1 MTMSAPQR
9 LSGEAFARERLAAN
23 PSLDFRALRAAAA
36 EQGISLQPIQYGRAR
51 RNLGLTGENAP
62 SEANP
67 AAANPAEAA
76 PAAARPSQPAAESAP
91 VAAAAPRSARK
102 GSVAFEFLVAQLR
115 AEPTLSY
122 GDLRRR
128 AEAEGHPI
136 APIMYGRAKAMLG
149 LVPVKPRGSKK
160 AAAAAAEAQ
169 AGVAASARA
178 STPATKPVPMS
189 FKQVESV
196 DADRFSKQLAEA
208 RTLEQ
213 LIAAVKDLDAERRRL
228 RNLLIEVVTKL
239 DSALD

>member
-9 LSGEAFARERLAAN
+9 LSGETFARERLAAD
-23 PSLDFRALRAAAA
+23 PSLDFHALRAAAA

-51 RNLGLTGENAP
+51 RSLGLTGENAP
-62 SEANP
+62 
-67 AAANPAEAA
+67 
-76 PAAARPSQPAAESAP
+76 
-91 VAAAAPRSARK
+91 AAAAPVRPARK
-102 GSVAFEFLVAQLR
+102 GSVAFDFLVEQLR

-160 AAAAAAEAQ
+160 AAAEAAKAQADAAVPAAAK
-169 AGVAASARA
+169 
-178 STPATKPVPMS
+178 PATKPVPMS

-196 DADRFSKQLAEA
+196 EADRFSKQLAEA

-213 LIAAVKDLDAERRRL
+213 LVAAVKDLDAERRRL
-228 RNLLIEVVTKL
+228 RNLLIEIVTKL

>member
-9 LSGEAFARERLAAN
+9 LSGETFARERLAAD
-23 PSLDFRALRAAAA
+23 PSLDFHALRAAAA

-51 RNLGLTGENAP
+51 RSLGLTGENAP
-62 SEANP
+62 
-67 AAANPAEAA
+67 
-76 PAAARPSQPAAESAP
+76 
-91 VAAAAPRSARK
+91 AAAAPVRPARK
-102 GSVAFEFLVAQLR
+102 GSVAFDFLVEQLR

-160 AAAAAAEAQ
+160 AAAEAAKAQ
-169 AGVAASARA
+169 ADAAVPA
-178 STPATKPVPMS
+178 TTKPATKPVPMS

-213 LIAAVKDLDAERRRL
+213 LVAAVKDLDAERRRL
-228 RNLLIEVVTKL
+228 RNLLIEIVTKL